1 MKKNGRDTHVTFTGG
16 GKNSGL
22 KLIGAN
28 ADVNVVQKV
37 SNQSKSCHALNNNKA
52 GSNCHFSSTMKNITG
67 EQFMTWK
74 LFAVRF

>member
-28 ADVNVVQKV
+28 VDVVQKI
-37 SNQSKSCHALNNNKA
+37 SNQSKSCHTLNNNKA
-52 GSNCHFSSTMKNITG
+52 GFNCHFSSTMKNITG
-67 EQFMTWK
+67 EQFMTLK